1 MAASLDDLDPLSRPP
16 GGRACSLA
24 PWLSWLKRL
33 SSKQEILG
41 SNPSGAFGRA
51 PQYGRASAF
60 SKTDG
65 EWGLGAA
72 KPRWRCVFL
81 NRASIVQRPEDLS
94 FCPHSVQVGPAG
106 RPQIWKKSLH
116 VAQPGAPTG
125 SVAQWIAHWTSRLP
139 GEAIQSRAAPSFS
152 GCFDPLRRPPR
163 PDPCGMA
170 PWLSWLKRLSSKQE
184 ILGSNPSG
192 ASGGA
197 LAPPW
202 GAWLFF
208 QKREQNANG
217 GAVGRRSWVR
227 IPAVPRKRRLYALP
241 LPWTW
246 GPDSAFQTTL
256 QLRRDPRACPSC
268 RSSTRPLG
276 VGGPRNRKISLHVA
290 LPAPLSG
297 SVAQWIA
304 HWTSRLSGDPGFES
318 QRCLRRQLSLSLGSP
333 LDRKPRWRCVFLN
346 RASIVQRPEDLSFC
360 PHSVQVG
367 PAGRPQIWKKSLHV
381 AQPGAPT
388 GSVAQWIA
396 HWTSRL
402 PAVPLGEHWHLLGE
416 RGFSFREQNANGGAV
431 GRLACEPAL
440 SGCRRKLT
448 RHSDGAPWLSW
459 SKRLSCKQEI
469 LGSNPSGASQAAALR
484 FASPLD
490 MGPRQCFSNHTSTAQ
505 RPEGLSFLPKQHA
518 SSWRW
523 RATKPEDQPSRG
535 SARRPVGLCG
545 AMDSA
550 LDF

>member
-1 MAASLDDLDPLSRPP
+1 
-16 GGRACSLA
+16 
-24 PWLSWLKRL
+24 
-33 SSKQEILG
+33 
-41 SNPSGAFGRA
+41 
-51 PQYGRASAF
+51 
-60 SKTDG
+60 
-65 EWGLGAA
+65 
-72 KPRWRCVFL
+72 
-81 NRASIVQRPEDLS
+81 
-94 FCPHSVQVGPAG
+94 
-106 RPQIWKKSLH
+106 
-116 VAQPGAPTG
+116 
-125 SVAQWIAHWTSRLP
+125 
-139 GEAIQSRAAPSFS
+139 
-152 GCFDPLRRPPR
+152 
-163 PDPCGMA
+163 MA

-208 QKREQNANG
+208 PRTERKRG
-217 GAVGRRSWVR
+217 CSGAVG
-227 IPAVPRKRRLYALP
+227 P
-241 LPWTW
+241 
-246 GPDSAFQTTL
+246 
-256 QLRRDPRACPSC
+256 
-268 RSSTRPLG
+268 
-276 VGGPRNRKISLHVA
+276 
-290 LPAPLSG
+290 
-297 SVAQWIA
+297 
-304 HWTSRLSGDPGFES
+304 
-318 QRCLRRQLSLSLGSP
+318 
-333 LDRKPRWRCVFLN
+333 
-346 RASIVQRPEDLSFC
+346 
-360 PHSVQVG
+360 
-367 PAGRPQIWKKSLHV
+367 
-381 AQPGAPT
+381 
-388 GSVAQWIA
+388 
-396 HWTSRL
+396 
-402 PAVPLGEHWHLLGE
+402 
-416 RGFSFREQNANGGAV
+416 
-431 GRLACEPAL
+431 CEPAL

>member
-51 PQYGRASAF
+51 PQYGRARAF

-72 KPRWRCVFL
+72 TQTG
-81 NRASIVQRPEDLS
+81 VQWAGWLANQPSAAAEESWPGLTR
-94 FCPHSVQVGPAG
+94 HSDG
-106 RPQIWKKSLH
+106 
-116 VAQPGAPTG
+116 
-125 SVAQWIAHWTSRLP
+125 
-139 GEAIQSRAAPSFS
+139 
-152 GCFDPLRRPPR
+152 
-163 PDPCGMA
+163 A
-170 PWLSWLKRLSSKQE
+170 PWLSWSKRLSCKQE

-192 ASGGA
+192 ASQAAA
-197 LAPPW
+197 LRFA
-202 GAWLFF
+202 
-208 QKREQNANG
+208 
-217 GAVGRRSWVR
+217 S
-227 IPAVPRKRRLYALP
+227 P
-241 LPWTW
+241 L
-246 GPDSAFQTTL
+246 DM
-256 QLRRDPRACPSC
+256 
-268 RSSTRPLG
+268 
-276 VGGPRNRKISLHVA
+276 GPRQCFSNHTSTAQRPEGLSFLPKQHASSWRWRATKPEDQPSRGSARRPRCLWGSSGTSL
-290 LPAPLSG
+290 G
-297 SVAQWIA
+297 SVAFLSENRTQTGVQWA
-304 HWTSRLSGDPGFES
+304 GWLANQPSAAAEESWPG
-318 QRCLRRQLSLSLGSP
+318 
-333 LDRKPRWRCVFLN
+333 
-346 RASIVQRPEDLSFC
+346 
-360 PHSVQVG
+360 
-367 PAGRPQIWKKSLHV
+367 
-381 AQPGAPT
+381 
-388 GSVAQWIA
+388 
-396 HWTSRL
+396 
-402 PAVPLGEHWHLLGE
+402 
-416 RGFSFREQNANGGAV
+416 
-431 GRLACEPAL
+431 
-440 SGCRRKLT
+440 LT

>member
-41 SNPSGAFGRA
+41 SNPSGAF
-51 PQYGRASAF
+51 
-60 SKTDG
+60 
-65 EWGLGAA
+65 
-72 KPRWRCVFL
+72 
-81 NRASIVQRPEDLS
+81 
-94 FCPHSVQVGPAG
+94 
-106 RPQIWKKSLH
+106 
-116 VAQPGAPTG
+116 
-125 SVAQWIAHWTSRLP
+125 
-139 GEAIQSRAAPSFS
+139 
-152 GCFDPLRRPPR
+152 
-163 PDPCGMA
+163 
-170 PWLSWLKRLSSKQE
+170 
-184 ILGSNPSG
+184 
-192 ASGGA
+192 
-197 LAPPW
+197 
-202 GAWLFF
+202 
-208 QKREQNANG
+208 
-217 GAVGRRSWVR
+217 
-227 IPAVPRKRRLYALP
+227 
-241 LPWTW
+241 
-246 GPDSAFQTTL
+246 
-256 QLRRDPRACPSC
+256 
-268 RSSTRPLG
+268 
-276 VGGPRNRKISLHVA
+276 
-290 LPAPLSG
+290 
-297 SVAQWIA
+297 
-304 HWTSRLSGDPGFES
+304 
-318 QRCLRRQLSLSLGSP
+318 
-333 LDRKPRWRCVFLN
+333 
-346 RASIVQRPEDLSFC
+346 
-360 PHSVQVG
+360 
-367 PAGRPQIWKKSLHV
+367 
-381 AQPGAPT
+381 
-388 GSVAQWIA
+388 
-396 HWTSRL
+396 
-402 PAVPLGEHWHLLGE
+402 AVPLGEHWHLLGE

-535 SARRPVGLCG
+535 SARRPRCLWGSSGTSLGSVAFLSENRTQTGVQWAGWLANQPSAAAEESWPGLTRHSDGAPWLSWSKGLSCKQEILGSNPSGASQAAALRFASPLDMGPRQCFSNHTSTAQRPEGLSFLPKQHASSWRWRATKPEDQPSRGSARRPVGLCG

>member
-41 SNPSGAFGRA
+41 SNPSGAFAVPLGELWHLLGER
-51 PQYGRASAF
+51 GF
-60 SKTDG
+60 S
-65 EWGLGAA
+65 
-72 KPRWRCVFL
+72 F
-81 NRASIVQRPEDLS
+81 
-94 FCPHSVQVGPAG
+94 
-106 RPQIWKKSLH
+106 
-116 VAQPGAPTG
+116 
-125 SVAQWIAHWTSRLP
+125 
-139 GEAIQSRAAPSFS
+139 
-152 GCFDPLRRPPR
+152 
-163 PDPCGMA
+163 
-170 PWLSWLKRLSSKQE
+170 
-184 ILGSNPSG
+184 
-192 ASGGA
+192 
-197 LAPPW
+197 
-202 GAWLFF
+202 
-208 QKREQNANG
+208 REQNANG
-217 GAVGRRSWVR
+217 GAVGRLACEPALSGCRRKLARADASQRRGLAGQSACLVNRRSWVR
-227 IPAVPRKRRLYALP
+227 IPVVPRKRRLYALP

-290 LPAPLSG
+290 LPAALSG
-297 SVAQWIA
+297 SVVQWIA

-318 QRCLRRQLSLSLGSP
+318 QRCLWGSSGTSLGS
-333 LDRKPRWRCVFLN
+333 VAFLSEN
-346 RASIVQRPEDLSFC
+346 RTQTGVQW
-360 PHSVQVG
+360 
-367 PAGRPQIWKKSLHV
+367 AGWL
-381 AQPGAPT
+381 ANQPSAAAEESWPG
-388 GSVAQWIA
+388 
-396 HWTSRL
+396 
-402 PAVPLGEHWHLLGE
+402 
-416 RGFSFREQNANGGAV
+416 
-431 GRLACEPAL
+431 
-440 SGCRRKLT
+440 LT

>member
-24 PWLSWLKRL
+24 PWLSWLKLL

-72 KPRWRCVFL
+72 
-81 NRASIVQRPEDLS
+81 
-94 FCPHSVQVGPAG
+94 
-106 RPQIWKKSLH
+106 
-116 VAQPGAPTG
+116 
-125 SVAQWIAHWTSRLP
+125 
-139 GEAIQSRAAPSFS
+139 
-152 GCFDPLRRPPR
+152 
-163 PDPCGMA
+163 
-170 PWLSWLKRLSSKQE
+170 
-184 ILGSNPSG
+184 
-192 ASGGA
+192 
-197 LAPPW
+197 
-202 GAWLFF
+202 
-208 QKREQNANG
+208 
-217 GAVGRRSWVR
+217 
-227 IPAVPRKRRLYALP
+227 
-241 LPWTW
+241 
-246 GPDSAFQTTL
+246 
-256 QLRRDPRACPSC
+256 
-268 RSSTRPLG
+268 
-276 VGGPRNRKISLHVA
+276 
-290 LPAPLSG
+290 
-297 SVAQWIA
+297 
-304 HWTSRLSGDPGFES
+304 
-318 QRCLRRQLSLSLGSP
+318 
-333 LDRKPRWRCVFLN
+333 KPRWRCVFLN

>member
-72 KPRWRCVFL
+72 
-81 NRASIVQRPEDLS
+81 
-94 FCPHSVQVGPAG
+94 
-106 RPQIWKKSLH
+106 
-116 VAQPGAPTG
+116 
-125 SVAQWIAHWTSRLP
+125 
-139 GEAIQSRAAPSFS
+139 
-152 GCFDPLRRPPR
+152 
-163 PDPCGMA
+163 
-170 PWLSWLKRLSSKQE
+170 
-184 ILGSNPSG
+184 
-192 ASGGA
+192 
-197 LAPPW
+197 
-202 GAWLFF
+202 
-208 QKREQNANG
+208 
-217 GAVGRRSWVR
+217 RSWVR
-227 IPAVPRKRRLYALP
+227 IPAVP
-241 LPWTW
+241 
-246 GPDSAFQTTL
+246 
-256 QLRRDPRACPSC
+256 
-268 RSSTRPLG
+268 
-276 VGGPRNRKISLHVA
+276 
-290 LPAPLSG
+290 
-297 SVAQWIA
+297 
-304 HWTSRLSGDPGFES
+304 
-318 QRCLRRQLSLSLGSP
+318 
-333 LDRKPRWRCVFLN
+333 
-346 RASIVQRPEDLSFC
+346 
-360 PHSVQVG
+360 
-367 PAGRPQIWKKSLHV
+367 
-381 AQPGAPT
+381 
-388 GSVAQWIA
+388 
-396 HWTSRL
+396 
-402 PAVPLGEHWHLLGE
+402 LGELWHLLGE

>member
-41 SNPSGAFGRA
+41 SNPSGAF
-51 PQYGRASAF
+51 
-60 SKTDG
+60 
-65 EWGLGAA
+65 
-72 KPRWRCVFL
+72 
-81 NRASIVQRPEDLS
+81 
-94 FCPHSVQVGPAG
+94 
-106 RPQIWKKSLH
+106 
-116 VAQPGAPTG
+116 
-125 SVAQWIAHWTSRLP
+125 
-139 GEAIQSRAAPSFS
+139 
-152 GCFDPLRRPPR
+152 
-163 PDPCGMA
+163 
-170 PWLSWLKRLSSKQE
+170 
-184 ILGSNPSG
+184 
-192 ASGGA
+192 
-197 LAPPW
+197 
-202 GAWLFF
+202 
-208 QKREQNANG
+208 
-217 GAVGRRSWVR
+217 
-227 IPAVPRKRRLYALP
+227 
-241 LPWTW
+241 
-246 GPDSAFQTTL
+246 
-256 QLRRDPRACPSC
+256 
-268 RSSTRPLG
+268 
-276 VGGPRNRKISLHVA
+276 
-290 LPAPLSG
+290 
-297 SVAQWIA
+297 
-304 HWTSRLSGDPGFES
+304 
-318 QRCLRRQLSLSLGSP
+318 
-333 LDRKPRWRCVFLN
+333 
-346 RASIVQRPEDLSFC
+346 
-360 PHSVQVG
+360 
-367 PAGRPQIWKKSLHV
+367 
-381 AQPGAPT
+381 
-388 GSVAQWIA
+388 
-396 HWTSRL
+396 
-402 PAVPLGEHWHLLGE
+402 AVPLGEHWHLLGE

>member
-16 GGRACSLA
+16 GGRAFSLA

-72 KPRWRCVFL
+72 RGQ
-81 NRASIVQRPEDLS
+81 RAV
-94 FCPHSVQVGPAG
+94 
-106 RPQIWKKSLH
+106 SL
-116 VAQPGAPTG
+116 ATP
-125 SVAQWIAHWTSRLP
+125 
-139 GEAIQSRAAPSFS
+139 
-152 GCFDPLRRPPR
+152 PPR
-163 PDPCGMA
+163 P
-170 PWLSWLKRLSSKQE
+170 LLKDSV
-184 ILGSNPSG
+184 P
-192 ASGGA
+192 GGRIERA
-197 LAPPW
+197 
-202 GAWLFF
+202 
-208 QKREQNANG
+208 
-217 GAVGRRSWVR
+217 GRR
-227 IPAVPRKRRLYALP
+227 
-241 LPWTW
+241 
-246 GPDSAFQTTL
+246 
-256 QLRRDPRACPSC
+256 
-268 RSSTRPLG
+268 
-276 VGGPRNRKISLHVA
+276 
-290 LPAPLSG
+290 
-297 SVAQWIA
+297 
-304 HWTSRLSGDPGFES
+304 DPGFES
-318 QRCLRRQLSLSLGSP
+318 QRCLWGSSGTSLGS
-333 LDRKPRWRCVFLN
+333 VAFLSEN
-346 RASIVQRPEDLSFC
+346 RTQTGVQW
-360 PHSVQVG
+360 
-367 PAGRPQIWKKSLHV
+367 AGWL
-381 AQPGAPT
+381 ANQPSAAAEESWPG
-388 GSVAQWIA
+388 
-396 HWTSRL
+396 
-402 PAVPLGEHWHLLGE
+402 
-416 RGFSFREQNANGGAV
+416 
-431 GRLACEPAL
+431 
-440 SGCRRKLT
+440 LT

-535 SARRPVGLCG
+535 SARRPRCLWGSSGTSLGSVAFLSENRTQTGVQWAGWLANQPSAAAEESWPGLTRHSDGAPWLSWSSLSCKQEILGSNPSGASQAAALHFASPLDMGPRQCFSNHTSTAQRPEGLSFLPKQHASSWRWRATKPEDQPSRGSARRPVGLCG

>member
-139 GEAIQSRAAPSFS
+139 G
-152 GCFDPLRRPPR
+152 
-163 PDPCGMA
+163 
-170 PWLSWLKRLSSKQE
+170 
-184 ILGSNPSG
+184 
-192 ASGGA
+192 
-197 LAPPW
+197 
-202 GAWLFF
+202 
-208 QKREQNANG
+208 
-217 GAVGRRSWVR
+217 
-227 IPAVPRKRRLYALP
+227 
-241 LPWTW
+241 
-246 GPDSAFQTTL
+246 
-256 QLRRDPRACPSC
+256 
-268 RSSTRPLG
+268 
-276 VGGPRNRKISLHVA
+276 
-290 LPAPLSG
+290 
-297 SVAQWIA
+297 
-304 HWTSRLSGDPGFES
+304 DPGFES
-318 QRCLRRQLSLSLGSP
+318 QRCLWGSSGTSLGS
-333 LDRKPRWRCVFLN
+333 VAFLSEN
-346 RASIVQRPEDLSFC
+346 RTQTGVQW
-360 PHSVQVG
+360 
-367 PAGRPQIWKKSLHV
+367 AGWL
-381 AQPGAPT
+381 ANQPSAAAEESWPG
-388 GSVAQWIA
+388 
-396 HWTSRL
+396 
-402 PAVPLGEHWHLLGE
+402 
-416 RGFSFREQNANGGAV
+416 
-431 GRLACEPAL
+431 
-440 SGCRRKLT
+440 LT

>member
-33 SSKQEILG
+33 SSKQEILC

-72 KPRWRCVFL
+72 RGQRAVSLATPPPRPLLKDSRCL
-81 NRASIVQRPEDLS
+81 WGSS
-94 FCPHSVQVGPAG
+94 GT
-106 RPQIWKKSLH
+106 SL
-116 VAQPGAPTG
+116 G
-125 SVAQWIAHWTSRLP
+125 SVAFLSENRTQTGVQWAGWLANQPSAAAEESWP
-139 GEAIQSRAAPSFS
+139 G
-152 GCFDPLRRPPR
+152 
-163 PDPCGMA
+163 
-170 PWLSWLKRLSSKQE
+170 
-184 ILGSNPSG
+184 
-192 ASGGA
+192 
-197 LAPPW
+197 
-202 GAWLFF
+202 
-208 QKREQNANG
+208 
-217 GAVGRRSWVR
+217 
-227 IPAVPRKRRLYALP
+227 
-241 LPWTW
+241 
-246 GPDSAFQTTL
+246 
-256 QLRRDPRACPSC
+256 
-268 RSSTRPLG
+268 
-276 VGGPRNRKISLHVA
+276 
-290 LPAPLSG
+290 
-297 SVAQWIA
+297 
-304 HWTSRLSGDPGFES
+304 
-318 QRCLRRQLSLSLGSP
+318 
-333 LDRKPRWRCVFLN
+333 
-346 RASIVQRPEDLSFC
+346 
-360 PHSVQVG
+360 
-367 PAGRPQIWKKSLHV
+367 
-381 AQPGAPT
+381 
-388 GSVAQWIA
+388 
-396 HWTSRL
+396 
-402 PAVPLGEHWHLLGE
+402 
-416 RGFSFREQNANGGAV
+416 
-431 GRLACEPAL
+431 
-440 SGCRRKLT
+440 LT

>member
-72 KPRWRCVFL
+72 
-81 NRASIVQRPEDLS
+81 
-94 FCPHSVQVGPAG
+94 
-106 RPQIWKKSLH
+106 
-116 VAQPGAPTG
+116 
-125 SVAQWIAHWTSRLP
+125 
-139 GEAIQSRAAPSFS
+139 
-152 GCFDPLRRPPR
+152 
-163 PDPCGMA
+163 
-170 PWLSWLKRLSSKQE
+170 
-184 ILGSNPSG
+184 
-192 ASGGA
+192 
-197 LAPPW
+197 
-202 GAWLFF
+202 
-208 QKREQNANG
+208 
-217 GAVGRRSWVR
+217 RSWVR
-227 IPAVPRKRRLYALP
+227 I
-241 LPWTW
+241 
-246 GPDSAFQTTL
+246 
-256 QLRRDPRACPSC
+256 
-268 RSSTRPLG
+268 
-276 VGGPRNRKISLHVA
+276 
-290 LPAPLSG
+290 
-297 SVAQWIA
+297 
-304 HWTSRLSGDPGFES
+304 
-318 QRCLRRQLSLSLGSP
+318 
-333 LDRKPRWRCVFLN
+333 
-346 RASIVQRPEDLSFC
+346 
-360 PHSVQVG
+360 
-367 PAGRPQIWKKSLHV
+367 
-381 AQPGAPT
+381 
-388 GSVAQWIA
+388 
-396 HWTSRL
+396 

>member
-41 SNPSGAFGRA
+41 SNPSGAF
-51 PQYGRASAF
+51 
-60 SKTDG
+60 
-65 EWGLGAA
+65 E
-72 KPRWRCVFL
+72 
-81 NRASIVQRPEDLS
+81 
-94 FCPHSVQVGPAG
+94 
-106 RPQIWKKSLH
+106 
-116 VAQPGAPTG
+116 
-125 SVAQWIAHWTSRLP
+125 
-139 GEAIQSRAAPSFS
+139 
-152 GCFDPLRRPPR
+152 
-163 PDPCGMA
+163 
-170 PWLSWLKRLSSKQE
+170 KRKE
-184 ILGSNPSG
+184 
-192 ASGGA
+192 
-197 LAPPW
+197 
-202 GAWLFF
+202 
-208 QKREQNANG
+208 K
-217 GAVGRRSWVR
+217 
-227 IPAVPRKRRLYALP
+227 
-241 LPWTW
+241 
-246 GPDSAFQTTL
+246 
-256 QLRRDPRACPSC
+256 
-268 RSSTRPLG
+268 
-276 VGGPRNRKISLHVA
+276 
-290 LPAPLSG
+290 
-297 SVAQWIA
+297 
-304 HWTSRLSGDPGFES
+304 
-318 QRCLRRQLSLSLGSP
+318 
-333 LDRKPRWRCVFLN
+333 
-346 RASIVQRPEDLSFC
+346 
-360 PHSVQVG
+360 
-367 PAGRPQIWKKSLHV
+367 
-381 AQPGAPT
+381 
-388 GSVAQWIA
+388 
-396 HWTSRL
+396 
-402 PAVPLGEHWHLLGE
+402 

>member
-72 KPRWRCVFL
+72 TQTG
-81 NRASIVQRPEDLS
+81 VQW
-94 FCPHSVQVGPAG
+94 AG
-106 RPQIWKKSLH
+106 WL
-116 VAQPGAPTG
+116 ANQPSAAAEE
-125 SVAQWIAHWTSRLP
+125 SWP
-139 GEAIQSRAAPSFS
+139 G
-152 GCFDPLRRPPR
+152 
-163 PDPCGMA
+163 
-170 PWLSWLKRLSSKQE
+170 
-184 ILGSNPSG
+184 
-192 ASGGA
+192 
-197 LAPPW
+197 
-202 GAWLFF
+202 
-208 QKREQNANG
+208 
-217 GAVGRRSWVR
+217 
-227 IPAVPRKRRLYALP
+227 
-241 LPWTW
+241 
-246 GPDSAFQTTL
+246 
-256 QLRRDPRACPSC
+256 
-268 RSSTRPLG
+268 
-276 VGGPRNRKISLHVA
+276 
-290 LPAPLSG
+290 
-297 SVAQWIA
+297 
-304 HWTSRLSGDPGFES
+304 
-318 QRCLRRQLSLSLGSP
+318 
-333 LDRKPRWRCVFLN
+333 
-346 RASIVQRPEDLSFC
+346 
-360 PHSVQVG
+360 
-367 PAGRPQIWKKSLHV
+367 
-381 AQPGAPT
+381 
-388 GSVAQWIA
+388 
-396 HWTSRL
+396 
-402 PAVPLGEHWHLLGE
+402 
-416 RGFSFREQNANGGAV
+416 
-431 GRLACEPAL
+431 
-440 SGCRRKLT
+440 LT

-469 LGSNPSGASQAAALR
+469 LGSNHSGASQAAALR

-523 RATKPEDQPSRG
+523 RATKPEDQLSRG

>member
-72 KPRWRCVFL
+72 
-81 NRASIVQRPEDLS
+81 
-94 FCPHSVQVGPAG
+94 VQVGPAG

-139 GEAIQSRAAPSFS
+139 G
-152 GCFDPLRRPPR
+152 
-163 PDPCGMA
+163 
-170 PWLSWLKRLSSKQE
+170 
-184 ILGSNPSG
+184 
-192 ASGGA
+192 
-197 LAPPW
+197 
-202 GAWLFF
+202 
-208 QKREQNANG
+208 
-217 GAVGRRSWVR
+217 
-227 IPAVPRKRRLYALP
+227 
-241 LPWTW
+241 
-246 GPDSAFQTTL
+246 
-256 QLRRDPRACPSC
+256 
-268 RSSTRPLG
+268 
-276 VGGPRNRKISLHVA
+276 
-290 LPAPLSG
+290 
-297 SVAQWIA
+297 
-304 HWTSRLSGDPGFES
+304 DPGFES
-318 QRCLRRQLSLSLGSP
+318 QRCLWGSSGTSLGS
-333 LDRKPRWRCVFLN
+333 VAFLSEN
-346 RASIVQRPEDLSFC
+346 RTQTGVQW
-360 PHSVQVG
+360 
-367 PAGRPQIWKKSLHV
+367 AGWL
-381 AQPGAPT
+381 ANQPSAAAEESWPG
-388 GSVAQWIA
+388 
-396 HWTSRL
+396 
-402 PAVPLGEHWHLLGE
+402 
-416 RGFSFREQNANGGAV
+416 
-431 GRLACEPAL
+431 
-440 SGCRRKLT
+440 LT
-448 RHSDGAPWLSW
+448 RRSDGVPWLSW